1 VGVTNQFTSPISPE
15 LIVITANSGIFT
27 TQQGVSSIYTGI
39 LTKEM
44 VLDAKSKQ
52 QASAMKSAE
61 VKRMTGGSIF
71 NMLSGIVRK
80 AAPFVMKAA
89 ADPDVQKFALSKG
102 KSLLGLGTSGGA
114 KRYC

>member
-1 VGVTNQFTSPISPE
+1 VGVTNQFLTSISPE
-15 LIVITANSGIFT
+15 LIVVTANSGIFT

-61 VKRMTGGSIF
+61 VKRMTGGSLW
-71 NMLSGIVRK
+71 NALTGIVRK
-80 AAPFVMKAA
+80 VAPYAQRVAS
-89 ADPDVQKFALSKG
+89 DPDVQKFAASKAKG
-102 KSLLGLGTSGGA
+102 LLGLGTSGGA
-114 KRYC
+114 MRYC